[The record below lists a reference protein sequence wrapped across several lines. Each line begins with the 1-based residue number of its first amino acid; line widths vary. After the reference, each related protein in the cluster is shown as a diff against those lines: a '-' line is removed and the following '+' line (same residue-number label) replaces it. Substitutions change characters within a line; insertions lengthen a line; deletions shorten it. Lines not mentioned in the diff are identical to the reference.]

1 MSPQGNPPFRRR
13 VGECSESDLGCP
25 PVETWYLEWDVNT
38 QPFPDLADSWL
49 FTAGGSGGPHR
60 WGGRGRRETAEEFN
74 THTTHRTPPRVG
86 IFADQLRVISVIAM
100 GIIYLG

>member
-49 FTAGGSGGPHR
+49 FTAGGSGGPLRCKGFGPRRCRVFLPGNGDWMWGVSTVWGLVGESTFVYGTR
-60 WGGRGRRETAEEFN
+60 WECL
-74 THTTHRTPPRVG
+74 P
-86 IFADQLRVISVIAM
+86 
-100 GIIYLG
+100 

>member
-49 FTAGGSGGPHR
+49 FTAGGSGGPLR
-60 WGGRGRRETAEEFN
+60 WRGLRGSK
-74 THTTHRTPPRVG
+74 VG
-86 IFADQLRVISVIAM
+86 PGVL
-100 GIIYLG
+100 